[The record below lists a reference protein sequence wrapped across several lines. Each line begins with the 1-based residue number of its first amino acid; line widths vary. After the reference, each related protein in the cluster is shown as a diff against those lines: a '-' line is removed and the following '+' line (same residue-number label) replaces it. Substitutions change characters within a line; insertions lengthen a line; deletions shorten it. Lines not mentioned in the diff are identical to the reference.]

1 MHACIWRMPE
11 PSSATPRQV
20 GANLQA
26 ALERAGLSQGEF
38 ARRMGVHPTTAGR
51 LITGE
56 INMSVTTLVQA
67 AEVVGIPPCEL
78 LGDVATTCTGGVR

>member
-1 MHACIWRMPE
+1 MPE

-26 ALERAGLSQGEF
+26 AINRAGLSQGEF
-38 ARRMGVHPTTAGR
+38 ARRMGVHPATASR
-51 LITGE
+51 LVAGE

-67 AEVVGIPPCEL
+67 AEVVGVQPCEL
-78 LGDVATTCTGGVR
+78 LGDTSATCSGAH

>member
-1 MHACIWRMPE
+1 MPE
-11 PSSATPRQV
+11 ASSATPRQV

-67 AEVVGIPPCEL
+67 ADVVGIQPCEL
-78 LGDVATTCTGGVR
+78 LGDVGLATCTGGAS